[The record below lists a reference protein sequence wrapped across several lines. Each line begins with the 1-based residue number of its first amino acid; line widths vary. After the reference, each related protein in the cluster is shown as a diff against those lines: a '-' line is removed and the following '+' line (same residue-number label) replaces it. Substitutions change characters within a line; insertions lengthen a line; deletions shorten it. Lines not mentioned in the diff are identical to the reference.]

1 MADRN
6 NVEQQ
11 HGEEEVPVEPEQEEQ
26 HNEEQDQAERRNQ
39 WPVQAQEE
47 QDVHEELAAM
57 DRKVNRILGRTEEI
71 HPIKVRLSSTY
82 SLLHVVDQRTIDM
95 KNVMDRTINGLEQI
109 YNQHKELLKELRT
122 QTTLLQGLY
131 TPRITPNPPSSSSD
145 RTSSKDPQLSC
156 AFCAACSRKTIFRNM
171 SQQPFILKNAKQKL
185 TRHLHT
191 LNGLLQEAREFEEPW
206 QFPTDS
212 KNMEFFL
219 ISKEIIVNNLIT
231 KLRQRRGDI
240 SDFYAECNQA
250 INSIDETFKMGIEKE
265 FDDYWLTKKG
275 EDLLQQAEDLE
286 RQLEIRLLELQC
298 QEEGAKR
305 DLKKE
310 GAQRGSEQFQYS
322 HDPGQPPLF
331 PNHYWTMERRLVGE
345 QSIGH
350 MTGSGAS

>member
-82 SLLHVVDQRTIDM
+82 MRYHLLDIKPNIIITPTYLQSLLHVVDQRTIDM

-156 AFCAACSRKTIFRNM
+156 AFCAGNHHACDCNKFTTLHDRRRRLFDNNRCERC
-171 SQQPFILKNAKQKL
+171 LKKADHMA
-185 TRHLHT
+185 TTCATTSSCWYCRVA
-191 LNGLLQEAREFEEPW
+191 GREEKAQTHHSAF
-206 QFPTDS
+206 
-212 KNMEFFL
+212 
-219 ISKEIIVNNLIT
+219 
-231 KLRQRRGDI
+231 
-240 SDFYAECNQA
+240 CNFK
-250 INSIDETFKMGIEKE
+250 FKM
-265 FDDYWLTKKG
+265 
-275 EDLLQQAEDLE
+275 
-286 RQLEIRLLELQC
+286 
-298 QEEGAKR
+298 
-305 DLKKE
+305 
-310 GAQRGSEQFQYS
+310 
-322 HDPGQPPLF
+322 
-331 PNHYWTMERRLVGE
+331 
-345 QSIGH
+345 
-350 MTGSGAS
+350 